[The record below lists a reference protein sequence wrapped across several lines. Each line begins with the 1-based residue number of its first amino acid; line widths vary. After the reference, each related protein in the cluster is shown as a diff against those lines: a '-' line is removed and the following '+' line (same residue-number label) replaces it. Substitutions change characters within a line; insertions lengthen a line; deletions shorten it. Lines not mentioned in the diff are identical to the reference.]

1 MKLFQNLWM
10 ELPRNGVRGENEMV
24 MLADAKKQ
32 ASILLEALPYI
43 QKYEGKTIVVKYGG
57 AAMTD
62 DVLKAA
68 VMRDIVLMSLVGM
81 EIVLVHGGGPE
92 INSTL
97 KQIGKETTFV
107 DGLRYTDAETAD
119 IVAMV
124 LAGKV
129 NKSLVS
135 LIHKARGR
143 AIGLCGV
150 DGGMLR
156 VEKMPGTDLG
166 YVGKI
171 LSVDT
176 ASIRLALDNGFIPII
191 ATIGIDDDGQVY
203 NINADT
209 AAAEIAAALRSE
221 KLIALTDVR
230 GVLRDAK
237 DEDTLIE
244 DIALRQLPEL
254 IEEGVISGG
263 MIPKIDSCRE
273 GIRKGLK
280 EAVII
285 DGRVEH
291 SILLELFSD
300 RGIGTLLH
308 K

>member
-1 MKLFQNLWM
+1 MSKI
-10 ELPRNGVRGENEMV
+10 EEAR
-24 MLADAKKQ
+24 KQ
-32 ASILLEALPYI
+32 AGILLEALPYI

-62 DVLKAA
+62 TMLKAA
-68 VMRDIVLMSLVGM
+68 VMRDIVLMSLIGM
-81 EIVLVHGGGPE
+81 KIVLVHGGGPE
-92 INSTL
+92 ISSTL
-97 KQIGKETTFV
+97 KQLGKETEFV

-119 IVAMV
+119 VACMV

-143 AIGLCGV
+143 AIGLCGA

-171 LSVDT
+171 VSVDV

-191 ATIGIDDDGQVY
+191 ATIGVDDDGQVY

-209 AAAEIAAALRSE
+209 AAAEIAAALRAE

-230 GVLRDAK
+230 GVLRDPS
-237 DEDTLIE
+237 DEDSLIE
-244 DIALRQLPEL
+244 DIALRELPEL
-254 IEEGVISGG
+254 IAAGVISGG

-291 SILLELFSD
+291 SILLELFLDS
-300 RGIGTLLH
+300 GIGTLLH
-308 K
+308 R